1 MARRSSL
8 PDRVTAYAH
17 AVVAGEVPACEIHR
31 AACER
36 HLRDL
41 ERAGWSYRFDQARAD
56 KAVALCELLPH
67 YKGEW
72 AGQNMRLE
80 PFQVFLI
87 GSLFG
92 WIHAKTGLR
101 RFRQA
106 YVEMPR
112 KNGKTQVAA
121 AIALILAFF
130 DGEPGAEVYCA
141 ATKRDQAKIAFEAA
155 RQMVLR
161 SRLRSRFDPR
171 VQNINDPRTAS
182 KLEPVGADADSLDGL
197 NPNGVILDEIHAMK
211 NSDMIDVMVT
221 ATGARRQPLIVEITT
236 AGIGT
241 VGPCRDHHDYSSKV
255 ARGVVDDPTWFG
267 LVFAADPEDDWRL
280 EATWRKANPNY
291 GISVKPDDLARKATK
306 AQHVPADEPEFRRL
320 HLGQWVQQAEKY
332 ISLLSWDQEA
342 NAAPIDRESL
352 RGKPCVLGLDVSSKF
367 DFTAIVAVFSRPGG
381 GVIALPHIIAP
392 ASAAEKRSLVPIEAW
407 RRGGF
412 LQITDGN
419 VIDAEAIKAVV
430 LALSKE
436 FLVQEIAFDSWNAI
450 QLATELQA
458 HGLELVEVRQGFKTL
473 SEPTKELAALI
484 ARGECQHGGHPVL
497 RWMADNLVVREDP
510 NGNLAPDK
518 AKAAEK
524 IDGIVALIMALSRRG
539 KLKTR
544 AAGPRERGILV
555 L

>member
-1 MARRSSL
+1 MVSGITAPGAHFDWGPVVGGYLGLVLMASSFL
-8 PDRVTAYAH
+8 AMGLVAS
-17 AVVAGEVPACEIHR
+17 AVSRNQIVGFIVGLLVCFAFYFV
-31 AACER
+31 
-36 HLRDL
+36 
-41 ERAGWSYRFDQARAD
+41 D
-56 KAVALCELLPH
+56 KFAILLP
-67 YKGEW
+67 ESL
-72 AGQNMRLE
+72 A
-80 PFQVFLI
+80 QV
-87 GSLFG
+87 
-92 WIHAKTGLR
+92 
-101 RFRQA
+101 
-106 YVEMPR
+106 VEYIS
-112 KNGKTQVAA
+112 V
-121 AIALILAFF
+121 
-130 DGEPGAEVYCA
+130 DYH
-141 ATKRDQAKIAFEAA
+141 FE
-155 RQMVLR
+155 
-161 SRLRSRFDPR
+161 
-171 VQNINDPRTAS
+171 N
-182 KLEPVGADADSLDGL
+182 
-197 NPNGVILDEIHAMK
+197 
-211 NSDMIDVMVT
+211 
-221 ATGARRQPLIVEITT
+221 
-236 AGIGT
+236 
-241 VGPCRDHHDYSSKV
+241 V